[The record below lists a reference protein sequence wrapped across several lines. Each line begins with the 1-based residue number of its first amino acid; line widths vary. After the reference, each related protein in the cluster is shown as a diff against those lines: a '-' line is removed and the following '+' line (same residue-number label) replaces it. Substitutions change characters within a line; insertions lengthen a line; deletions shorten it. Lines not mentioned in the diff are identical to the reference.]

1 MMTQDPMKTQNSWVK
16 IVEKALINIKLVR
29 LSSQEWP
36 KVGHG
41 QPKKQFKNNAEAY
54 SALCQT
60 FKMEYFAKIVNV

>member
-41 QPKKQFKNNAEAY
+41 
-54 SALCQT
+54 T
-60 FKMEYFAKIVNV
+60 AK